1 MRRVLTIAQM
11 REGDRYTI
19 ERLGIAEEDLILRAG
34 EALAGAIW
42 KRFRGGRVLFV
53 CGRGNNGKDGAAAAQ
68 SLALS
73 HGFQPDVFWVE
84 QSSDGVFQ
92 GAYDI
97 VVDCIFG
104 VGLNRAPEGKY
115 RAAIEAINASGAFVV
130 ACDIASGVN
139 ADTGFP
145 MGAAVRADMTVAIQ
159 ELKYGHLI
167 NDGIDYAGETVTA
180 DIGISLWEDN
190 YGYCLERED
199 IAAFFPDR
207 ARNVHK
213 GMFGKSCLI
222 GGSRA
227 YSGAVLLAAQGA
239 AALKMGCG
247 YVNLAVPAGLFDL
260 YMGKVPECT
269 MKYALPEENGE
280 LICDPAVLEEICAN
294 SRAVAVG
301 MGMGASDAVYSIV
314 SYLIEHFS
322 GVLVIDADALN
333 ALSVHG
339 IEILKRRRGDVL
351 LTPHVGEFSRLSG
364 KSAEVILNDPVGS
377 ARSFAAEH
385 GVTVLLKSCVSVLTD
400 GARVCFNATG
410 SSGMAKG
417 GSGDV
422 LSGFIVGLAA
432 RGLDAFSAA
441 SVGSWVM
448 GKAGERAEKELTAY
462 AMTPSEVI
470 GKVGE
475 VLRSLGREEGE
486 RK

>member
-1 MRRVLTIAQM
+1 M
-11 REGDRYTI
+11 
-19 ERLGIAEEDLILRAG
+19 
-34 EALAGAIW
+34 
-42 KRFRGGRVLFV
+42 
-53 CGRGNNGKDGAAAAQ
+53 
-68 SLALS
+68 
-73 HGFQPDVFWVE
+73 E

-104 VGLNRAPEGKY
+104 IGLNRAPEGKY

-130 ACDIASGVN
+130 ACDIASGMN

-280 LICDPAVLEEICAN
+280 LYLR
-294 SRAVAVG
+294 SRGVG
-301 MGMGASDAVYSIV
+301 RDLREQPCGSCRNGHGGFRCGLFDCLVSDRA
-314 SYLIEHFS
+314 
-322 GVLVIDADALN
+322 
-333 ALSVHG
+333 
-339 IEILKRRRGDVL
+339 
-351 LTPHVGEFSRLSG
+351 FSRC
-364 KSAEVILNDPVGS
+364 P
-377 ARSFAAEH
+377 
-385 GVTVLLKSCVSVLTD
+385 
-400 GARVCFNATG
+400 
-410 SSGMAKG
+410 
-417 GSGDV
+417 GDRC
-422 LSGFIVGLAA
+422 G
-432 RGLDAFSAA
+432 
-441 SVGSWVM
+441 
-448 GKAGERAEKELTAY
+448 RAER
-462 AMTPSEVI
+462 PVCS
-470 GKVGE
+470 
-475 VLRSLGREEGE
+475 RH
-486 RK
+486 

>member
-1 MRRVLTIAQM
+1 M
-11 REGDRYTI
+11 
-19 ERLGIAEEDLILRAG
+19 
-34 EALAGAIW
+34 
-42 KRFRGGRVLFV
+42 
-53 CGRGNNGKDGAAAAQ
+53 
-68 SLALS
+68 
-73 HGFQPDVFWVE
+73 E

-104 VGLNRAPEGKY
+104 IGLNRAPEGKY

-130 ACDIASGVN
+130 ACDIASGMN

-314 SYLIEHFS
+314 SYLIEHFP

-364 KSAEVILNDPVGS
+364 KSAELILK
-377 ARSFAAEH
+377 RSRRIGCVVSRRNTA
-385 GVTVLLKSCVSVLTD
+385 VTVLLKSCVSVLTD
-400 GARVCFNATG
+400 GERVCFNATG

-448 GKAGERAEKELTAY
+448 GKAGECAEKELTAY
-462 AMTPSEVI
+462 AMTPSEVV